1 MLPKK
6 NHSMISIPG
15 NYVFIVGGQD
25 KETFYYDHES
35 GSFNGWKELNRNR
48 TEPALILV
56 NNYLYCFDNINTKDY
71 ANDLT
76 FEKTDL
82 NSENHIWEL
91 IQANISNMKVNQKFF
106 GVVQNEDDIIFIG

>member
-1 MLPKK
+1 MAKNKMCEINKNILEDVEEKKSEEKFWKIDLDDLDNIEIEQIAMLPKK

-48 TEPALILV
+48 TNLL
-56 NNYLYCFDNINTKDY
+56 
-71 ANDLT
+71 
-76 FEKTDL
+76 
-82 NSENHIWEL
+82 
-91 IQANISNMKVNQKFF
+91 
-106 GVVQNEDDIIFIG
+106 